1 MDQRDKLKQAYA
13 AAVVFSILVGF
24 SFLAIK
30 TCILH
35 ANTLQIL
42 VWRYNWA
49 VLCMLLLLAFRV
61 FRLELK
67 NKSKRNLMLT
77 AGFYIAFIILQTIG
91 LIFSTSVESAIIF
104 AMIPILSKIIAG
116 IFLGEKSTYFQN
128 IFVGISVAAL
138 IMMIVAGTTDVT
150 ANPTGIFI
158 LILSSLSMAISNVF
172 MRYVRSEYKPVEITA
187 SICFMGVFA
196 FNLALIIF
204 GDIETYFEPLKYLSF
219 IISTAYLGIPCTVV
233 SALLVSFML
242 RYMPAVNAAIF
253 GNLSTAISIVAG
265 VVVLGEPLLTY
276 HIICTLLII
285 ISVIGVCIPDWKSG
299 IRPGSKREVT
309 KK

>member
-1 MDQRDKLKQAYA
+1 MDNGNKLKEAYA
-13 AAVVFSILVGF
+13 AAITFSVLVGF

-49 VLCMLLLLAFRV
+49 ALCMALLLLFKI
-61 FRLELK
+61 FKLELK
-67 NKSKRNLMLT
+67 GKSKRNLLLT
-77 AGFYIAFIILQTIG
+77 AGFYIGFIILQTIG

-104 AMIPILSKIIAG
+104 AMIPILSKIIAS
-116 IFLGEKSTYFQN
+116 IFLGEKSTWFQN
-128 IFVGISVAAL
+128 IFVGLSVAAL
-138 IMMIVAGTTDVT
+138 IVMVVAGATDMT
-150 ANPTGIFI
+150 ANPIGIVI
-158 LILSSLSMAISNVF
+158 LVLSSLSMAISNVF
-172 MRYVRSEYKPVEITA
+172 MRYVRTEYKPVEITA
-187 SICFMGVFA
+187 SICFMGAIA
-196 FNLALIIF
+196 FNLATLAS
-204 GDIETYFEPLKYLSF
+204 GDAAAYFEPLKCPEFL
-219 IISTAYLGIPCTVV
+219 ISTAYLGIPCTVV

-242 RYMPAVNAAIF
+242 RHMPAVNATMF

-285 ISVIGVCIPDWKSG
+285 IGVVGVCSPDWSLKSK
-299 IRPGSKREVT
+299 S
-309 KK
+309 